1 MKNAYNLYQ
10 LNAPSTHAAAYLQ
23 FETTNR
29 FPESRRDESLEP
41 AKRSSPG
48 PRIAIC
54 LGTSLKDWITS
65 SNRENSG
72 NTNYFFR
79 YGRMEHGSD
88 EKRYFPYGWLENK
101 SVT

>member
-72 NTNYFFR
+72 KMHIIIFSGTSEWNTELTR
-79 YGRMEHGSD
+79 RATS
-88 EKRYFPYGWLENK
+88 RVA
-101 SVT
+101 S